1 MTQDK
6 NERYFFLPDC
16 RSIHVHSHARVGEV
30 LDGVVGRAAG
40 ASVKA
45 HGNLLQQNFLDFLLE
60 LWKTGREKKVNISK
74 KKREI
79 FSPFFIY
86 FCLLNTV
93 DGTTQNKII
102 VYLYPLKRNECIV
115 LQKNSEYHLPLL
127 EFLIPI
133 RSLVSEATDLL

>member
-1 MTQDK
+1 MVCTYFVWPFLSHAWKEHFSHQFVVNIIGIFLFKKTKNKCKQRPRMSQDK

-45 HGNLLQQNFLDFLLE
+45 HGNLFQQNFLDFLLE

-74 KKREI
+74 KKKGNFQPR
-79 FSPFFIY
+79 FYLFFV
-86 FCLLNTV
+86 F
-93 DGTTQNKII
+93 
-102 VYLYPLKRNECIV
+102 
-115 LQKNSEYHLPLL
+115 
-127 EFLIPI
+127 
-133 RSLVSEATDLL
+133 